1 MIYRLLCLL
10 PTLSEP
16 TGSHT
21 KNKLKWA
28 QKILATYMM
37 SYIGMSQKISSSY
50 VIRCDI
56 FICRIMDTENQLSR
70 YDDVIWM
77 MSYRWC
83 HMDKNGL
90 CHSHL
95 LMWGDTSLD
104 VKRHISSLLYKD
116 IERSKILYNN
126 NYNIIL
132 SLL

>member
-21 KNKLKWA
+21 KNKLKRA

-50 VIRCDI
+50 VIRCDT

-70 YDDVIWM
+70 YYDIIWM
-77 MSYRWC
+77 MSYR
-83 HMDKNGL
+83 
-90 CHSHL
+90 
-95 LMWGDTSLD
+95 
-104 VKRHISSLLYKD
+104 
-116 IERSKILYNN
+116 
-126 NYNIIL
+126 
-132 SLL
+132 